1 MDRLTAGIG
10 ERNGNSESQRARRTA
25 TAVQGKRQTAEDAE
39 NDDGGRHGRGQRPG
53 GDVAPP
59 LQTTTSE
66 DLADR
71 VLDHLEILDA
81 ILANRQ
87 RTSPLAYAL
96 YEVRRL
102 IGESPRPPGD
112 RRG

>member
-10 ERNGNSESQRARRTA
+10 ERNGNSESQRAQRTA
-25 TAVQGKRQTAEDAE
+25 TAVQGNSK
-39 NDDGGRHGRGQRPG
+39 GGRHGRGQRPG

-66 DLADR
+66 DLADS

-81 ILANRQ
+81 ILAIRQ
-87 RTSPLAYAL
+87 RPTPLAYAL

-102 IGESPRPPGD
+102 IRESPRPPGD
-112 RRG
+112 RLG